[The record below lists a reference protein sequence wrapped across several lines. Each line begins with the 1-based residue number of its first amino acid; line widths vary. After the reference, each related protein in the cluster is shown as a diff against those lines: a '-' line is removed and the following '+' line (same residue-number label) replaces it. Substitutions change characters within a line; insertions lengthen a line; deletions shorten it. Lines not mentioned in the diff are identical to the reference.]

1 MSNQT
6 QRAKDPDF
14 LEGIDEQFQRQMKLS
29 ANGRHNGRSSG
40 RAADELLFSEI
51 VNEAQAL
58 SAGQKEMLL
67 SFIRA
72 LKQKGE

>member
-14 LEGIDEQFQRQMKLS
+14 LEGIDEQFHRQVKLS
-29 ANGRHNGRSSG
+29 ANGRQNGRSSG
-40 RAADELLFSEI
+40 RAADDPLLSEM
-51 VNEAQAL
+51 VVEAQLL
-58 SAGQKEMLL
+58 SARQKEMVL
-67 SFIRA
+67 SYIRA